1 MLNQIKAQILF
12 QKKKKKTLRNVHV
25 HISFN
30 RYYS

>member
-1 MLNQIKAQILF
+1 MLTQIKAQILF
-12 QKKKKKTLRNVHV
+12 QKKKKTLRNVHV